1 MPYLRQPPGPQSVFL
16 SKTANL
22 NYNWNL
28 EGTNYIDLV
37 SHHTKLVTFSEPPRN
52 PPQPRPNRSLVRR
65 PTEVRSRRR
74 PEVTPAAAVGFFR
87 VSQRNPRRVSGSQ
100 TTYKRTGSAW
110 RKNSRRTW
118 PRKTSLK
125 GQRLSAKLCYS
136 RTYTRYERL
145 FKYWI
150 PCWQAFF

>member
-1 MPYLRQPPGPQSVFL
+1 MKSRPKERPRKRPNKLPGPL
-16 SKTANL
+16 LRREGAKNL
-22 NYNWNL
+22 AQ
-28 EGTNYIDLV
+28 TN
-37 SHHTKLVTFSEPPRN
+37 SEPPRN
-52 PPQPRPNRSLVRR
+52 PPQQRPNRRPVRR
-65 PTEVRSRRR
+65 PTEVRSRRL
-74 PEVTPAAAVGFFR
+74 EVTPAATGFLR

-136 RTYTRYERL
+136 LIYTSTNESCQLVETCPLSVATYIQL
-145 FKYWI
+145 LS
-150 PCWQAFF
+150 